1 MLSQPTTEQA
11 REELEQALEGL
22 ARISRDGIPG
32 CADASVTVLHDGE
45 ARTMSATD
53 LRAVAVDEQQYRGGT
68 GPCLSAMREQ
78 ERVSVPDFD
87 HESRWPRVTAEGRR
101 VGIHSSL
108 SLPLH
113 GDGQVLGALNLYG
126 EAAGAF
132 GQDSH
137 RAADAFA
144 QQAVVI
150 LRFLNQLDV
159 ERAQHAQERAVAAE
173 LQRSLLPTLPDIDG
187 IDAAARYLVS
197 GSAAQVG
204 GDWYDLFAL
213 PDGAIGVAI
222 GDVMGHDVTAAASM
236 GQLRSVLRSY
246 AYEGSSPAI
255 VLDRMDRLVQGF
267 EMAALATAIYG
278 RLFIDRGEGLL
289 LFCNAGHLPPLVRYV
304 DGSVH
309 RLERGAHHL
318 IGALPPWE
326 SFRGEAA
333 VTLPAGSVLLL
344 YTDGLVE
351 THTRSFDD
359 GINELSSVLAAQAPQ
374 QTPTQ
379 ICDALI
385 TAMVGEDPED
395 DIALLA
401 IRINPSKQH
410 DRPTVGSPR
419 RPRR

>member
-1 MLSQPTTEQA
+1 MLSRPTTQQA
-11 REELEQALEGL
+11 RAELAQALEGL

-53 LRAVAVDEQQYRGGT
+53 LRAVAVDEQQYQDGS
-68 GPCLSAMREQ
+68 GPCLSAIGEQ

-87 HESRWPRVTAEGRR
+87 HESRWPQGTAEGRR

-108 SLPLH
+108 SVPLE

-126 EAAGAF
+126 AAAGAF

-173 LQRSLLPTLPDIDG
+173 LQRSLLPTLPDLDG

-213 PDGAIGVAI
+213 PDGAIGEPGWEPDGARSIRTAPVEANRRPGLLGFRRTPADKI
-222 GDVMGHDVTAAASM
+222 GD
-236 GQLRSVLRSY
+236 
-246 AYEGSSPAI
+246 EPA
-255 VLDRMDRLVQGF
+255 
-267 EMAALATAIYG
+267 
-278 RLFIDRGEGLL
+278 
-289 LFCNAGHLPPLVRYV
+289 
-304 DGSVH
+304 
-309 RLERGAHHL
+309 
-318 IGALPPWE
+318 
-326 SFRGEAA
+326 
-333 VTLPAGSVLLL
+333 
-344 YTDGLVE
+344 
-351 THTRSFDD
+351 
-359 GINELSSVLAAQAPQ
+359 
-374 QTPTQ
+374 PT
-379 ICDALI
+379 
-385 TAMVGEDPED
+385 DPEG
-395 DIALLA
+395 
-401 IRINPSKQH
+401 PSCPL
-410 DRPTVGSPR
+410 RARSNGWA
-419 RPRR
+419 

>member
-1 MLSQPTTEQA
+1 MTA
-11 REELEQALEGL
+11 RP
-22 ARISRDGIPG
+22 ARCRRSI
-32 CADASVTVLHDGE
+32 C
-45 ARTMSATD
+45 
-53 LRAVAVDEQQYRGGT
+53 AVAVDEQQYAGGT

-87 HESRWPRVTAEGRR
+87 HETRWPQVTAEGRR

-213 PDGAIGVAI
+213 PDGVIGVAI

-246 AYEGSSPAI
+246 AYEGSSPSI

-278 RLFIDRGEGLL
+278 RLIIDRGEGLF
-289 LFCNAGHLPPLVRYV
+289 LFCNAGHLPPLVRHV
-304 DGSVH
+304 DGSVQ
-309 RLERGAHHL
+309 RLERGP
-318 IGALPPWE
+318 I
-326 SFRGEAA
+326 
-333 VTLPAGSVLLL
+333 T
-344 YTDGLVE
+344 
-351 THTRSFDD
+351 
-359 GINELSSVLAAQAPQ
+359 SSVPCLPGNRSGGKRPSPCPLGPSCCC
-374 QTPTQ
+374 TPT
-379 ICDALI
+379 AW
-385 TAMVGEDPED
+385 
-395 DIALLA
+395 
-401 IRINPSKQH
+401 S
-410 DRPTVGSPR
+410 RPTPAASTTASTSCRVSSPPRHRSRHRHRSATPSSPR
-419 RPRR
+419 WSARTPRTTSPCWPSASTPASRTTGRQPAARGDHGDDQTVVPHPFFCPSQ

>member
-1 MLSQPTTEQA
+1 MLSRPATDEA
-11 REELEQALEGL
+11 HKELERALESL

-32 CADASVTVLHDGE
+32 CADASVTVLHDGQ

-53 LRAVAVDEQQYRGGT
+53 VRAVAVDEQQYADGT
-68 GPCLSAMREQ
+68 GPCLTAMRER

-87 HESRWPRVTAEGRR
+87 HEFRWPHVTAEGRR
-101 VGIHSSL
+101 GGIHSSL
-108 SLPLH
+108 SLPLE
-113 GDGQVLGALNLYG
+113 GDGQALGALNLYG

-132 GQDSH
+132 GQDSQ

-173 LQRSLLPTLPDIDG
+173 LQRSLLPTLPAIDG

-197 GSAAQVG
+197 GSAVQVG

-246 AYEGSSPAI
+246 AYEGSSPSI

-278 RLFIDRGEGLL
+278 RLIIDRGEGLF
-289 LFCNAGHLPPLVRYV
+289 LFCNAGHLPPLIRHT
-304 DGSVH
+304 DGSVQ

-333 VTLPAGSVLLL
+333 ITLPAGSVLLL

-359 GINELSSVLAAQAPQ
+359 GINQLSTALAAQTPE
-374 QTPTQ
+374 QTPAQ
-379 ICDALI
+379 ISDALI

-395 DIALLA
+395 DVALLV
-401 IRINPSKQH
+401 IRIGASNQQ
-410 DRPTVGSPR
+410 DRSST
-419 RPRR
+419 